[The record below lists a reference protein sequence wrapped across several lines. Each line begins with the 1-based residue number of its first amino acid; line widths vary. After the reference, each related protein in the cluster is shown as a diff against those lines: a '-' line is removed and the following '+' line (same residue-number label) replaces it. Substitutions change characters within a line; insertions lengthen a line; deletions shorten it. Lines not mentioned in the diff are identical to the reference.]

1 MIEKFL
7 SVIAWEFFYRG
18 KPVNSK
24 NKLLQN
30 KLIVCALAVFCCLL
44 WGSAFPSIKTGYE
57 MFEIGAQDS
66 MSQILFAG
74 IRFTLAGILTII
86 FGSILQKKFLFP
98 KKGSWKM
105 VCMLSVF
112 QTMLQYFFFYIGLA
126 HASGVKS
133 SIINGMTTFFAILL
147 ACLVRKQE
155 SLSMDKLLGCVLGT
169 AGVIIVSLSSGG
181 VEAGFAFN
189 GEGFILIAAVS
200 YAISSVLIK
209 EYSAK
214 ENPVTLSGYQF
225 LMGGLVMIVI
235 GAAAGGRIH
244 MTTPVGIALIVYM
257 ALISSV
263 AYSIWG
269 ILLKYNPVSSVTI
282 YGFSNP
288 IFGALLS
295 AFFLA
300 EWDKLNLRYVL
311 ALALV
316 SLGIYVV
323 NRK

>member
-1 MIEKFL
+1 MKQNEPQTPSPRTK
-7 SVIAWEFFYRG
+7 S
-18 KPVNSK
+18 S
-24 NKLLQN
+24 LLQN
-30 KLIVCALAVFCCLL
+30 KFIVCLLAVFCCLL
-44 WGSAFPSIKTGYE
+44 WGSAFPSIKAGYE

-74 IRFTLAGILTII
+74 IRFLLAGVLTII
-86 FGSILQKKFLFP
+86 FGSLIQGKALFP
-98 KKGSWKM
+98 KKTSWKM
-105 VCMLSVF
+105 VCTLSVF

-155 SLSMDKLLGCVLGT
+155 HLSSEKIIGCLLGT
-169 AGVIIVSLSSGG
+169 AGVIIVSLSGG
-181 VEAGFAFN
+181 SIDAGFALD

-200 YAISSVLIK
+200 YAVSSVLIK
-209 EYSAK
+209 EYSVK

-225 LMGGLVMIVI
+225 LIGGFVMMVVGLLV
-235 GAAAGGRIH
+235 GGRIH
-244 MTTPVGIALIVYM
+244 LTKPIGILLIIYM

-269 ILLKYNPVSSVTI
+269 ILLKHNPVSAVTI

-300 EWDKLNLRYVL
+300 EWDKLNLRYVA
-311 ALALV
+311 ALLLV

>member
-1 MIEKFL
+1 MKQNGPQTP
-7 SVIAWEFFYRG
+7 SPG
-18 KPVNSK
+18 TKST
-24 NKLLQN
+24 LLQN
-30 KLIVCALAVFCCLL
+30 KFIVCMLAVFCCLL
-44 WGSAFPSIKTGYE
+44 WGSAFPSIKAGYE
-57 MFEIGAQDS
+57 MFEIGEQDS
-66 MSQILFAG
+66 VSQILFAG
-74 IRFTLAGILTII
+74 IRFLLAGVLTII
-86 FGSILQKKFLFP
+86 FGSLLQRKVLFP
-98 KKGSWKM
+98 KKTSWKM
-105 VCMLSVF
+105 VCTLSVF
-112 QTMLQYFFFYIGLA
+112 QTMLQYIFFYIGLA

-155 SLSMDKLLGCVLGT
+155 HLSSEKIIGCLLGT
-169 AGVIIVSLSSGG
+169 AGVIIVSLSGG
-181 VEAGFAFN
+181 SIGAGFALN

-209 EYSAK
+209 EYSVK

-225 LMGGLVMIVI
+225 LIGGFVMMVV
-235 GAAAGGRIH
+235 GFVAGGRIH
-244 MTTPVGIALIVYM
+244 LTRPIGILLIIYM

-269 ILLKYNPVSSVTI
+269 ILLKHNPVSTVTI

-300 EWDKLNLRYVL
+300 EWDKLSLRYVT
-311 ALALV
+311 ALLLV

>member
-1 MIEKFL
+1 MNEKEKQI
-7 SVIAWEFFYRG
+7 SSGESRG
-18 KPVNSK
+18 T
-24 NKLLQN
+24 LLQN
-30 KLIVCALAVFCCLL
+30 KLVVCFLAVFCCLL
-44 WGSAFPSIKTGYE
+44 WGSAFPSIKAGYE

-66 MSQILFAG
+66 VSQILFAG
-74 IRFTLAGILTII
+74 IRFLIAGVLTII
-86 FGSILQKKFLFP
+86 FGSLLQKKFLFP
-98 KKGSWKM
+98 KKTSWKM
-105 VCMLSVF
+105 VCTLSIF
-112 QTMLQYFFFYIGLA
+112 QTMLQFFFFYIGLA

-155 SLSMDKLLGCVLGT
+155 HLSVDKLVGCILGT

-181 VEAGFAFN
+181 VEAGFALN

-200 YAISSVLIK
+200 YAVSSVLIK
-209 EYSAK
+209 EYSVK

-225 LMGGLVMIVI
+225 LIGGFVMMVVGLI
-235 GAAAGGRIH
+235 AGGRIH
-244 MTTPVGIALIVYM
+244 LTRPAGILLIIYM

-269 ILLKYNPVSSVTI
+269 ILLKHNPVSSVTI

-300 EWDKLNLRYVL
+300 EWDKLNLRYVA
-311 ALALV
+311 ALLLV

>member
-1 MIEKFL
+1 MNEKEKQI
-7 SVIAWEFFYRG
+7 SSGESRG
-18 KPVNSK
+18 T
-24 NKLLQN
+24 LLQN
-30 KLIVCALAVFCCLL
+30 KLVVCLLAVFCCLL
-44 WGSAFPSIKTGYE
+44 WGSAFPSIKAGYE

-66 MSQILFAG
+66 VSQILFAG
-74 IRFTLAGILTII
+74 IRFLIAGVLTII
-86 FGSILQKKFLFP
+86 FGSLLQKKFLFP
-98 KKGSWKM
+98 KKTSWKM
-105 VCMLSVF
+105 VCTLSLF

-155 SLSMDKLLGCVLGT
+155 HLSIDKLVGCILGT

-181 VEAGFAFN
+181 VEAGFALN

-200 YAISSVLIK
+200 YAVSSVLIK
-209 EYSAK
+209 EYSVK

-225 LMGGLVMIVI
+225 LIGGFAMMVVGFI
-235 GAAAGGRIH
+235 AGGRIH
-244 MTTPVGIALIVYM
+244 LTRPAGILLIIYM

-269 ILLKYNPVSSVTI
+269 ILLKHNPVSSVTI

-300 EWDKLNLRYVL
+300 EWDKLNLRYVA
-311 ALALV
+311 ALLLV